1 MEHNGPQDQDG
12 PDGSSLGSVSSL
24 RSRFENMQAQNPSP
38 KPNETPTPPT
48 PVTSA
53 APAPPPPRTVSRSPS
68 PKPPPVPDTR
78 PSRSSVANGRA
89 KPRES
94 LDTPRPQIPAH
105 PSSPS
110 FINGSTGSIRS
121 SRIMNPPPLSP
132 KPTRPPA
139 VMVEPPQSPAR
150 QNNIM
155 TPMGDLDNRL
165 NPELSKS
172 PTTPAVPSNRPFKIP
187 SRTTS
192 PGLEP
197 RRSPKPSASQP
208 PSPPPPRRSAELR
221 RERDIR
227 PPPPVNR
234 ADKPGLRLA
243 NPMENAPKLEPS
255 PQAADR
261 RSPFSSPSGSDN
273 EEPPVLPT
281 RPQRPPQ
288 QQKAMVTRVPTAPAV
303 INFEPPPL
311 HHSHPSLAG
320 RRRDQEIN
328 GQPRTS
334 LPTQPTADRPSLPS
348 RPSTTAEADPTRPP
362 PANPTLKPPPRPPR
376 SGVVTS
382 SVTVDTTTASSQSG
396 KRAVSNPTTQF
407 APPPSRTH
415 NRSMTVD
422 RTSEKTPAEF
432 REPPRR
438 VGIEEKGDQQSIIP
452 TPVTPAAPTQVTT
465 TYPDASKVN
474 RRSPFSKQGNHE
486 LHTKYDTRAFDVC
499 GRYVCTGGHF
509 TRVWNILDG
518 EQMMSLAHG
527 EGIKA
532 ASVKFKPALDVR
544 DESTRL
550 WIGSNIGELMEA
562 DVATQSIV
570 ASKPNAHGRFEVVR
584 IFRYFNEM
592 WTLDES
598 GTLHVWGPD
607 SEGFPNL
614 NNNPH
619 QTFRLPRGH
628 TFSMLVGEKLW
639 HATGKEIRIFHPTVD
654 GRTQVQVLVRPLVSE
669 GAGEVTSGALL
680 KTQPG
685 KVFLG
690 HADGKVSIYSQDD
703 FTCLSVL
710 TISNFKINSLAGVG
724 RHIWA
729 GYNSGKICVY
739 DVNASPWVIK
749 KDFQAHKDPV
759 IRIVADESSFYHID
773 RLQVISL
780 GADNVLRSWDG
791 LLQDDFTETEMK
803 AVEARYC
810 TFEDINALVM
820 TWNAGASTPS
830 SLRYSEADATFIQN
844 LLQSSGAPDI
854 LVFGFQELV
863 DLEDKTAT
871 AKRLFKSKKKDPV
884 TEQERMSHQYRDWRD
899 FLVRSLDDYMP
910 TDTLYHLLHSATL
923 VGLFTCIFVKSSIH
937 GRIRSLSSSE
947 VKRGMGGLHGNKG
960 AIIVRFM
967 VDDTSLCFINCH
979 LAAGQ
984 SQANARHNDIREIL
998 ETAVFQPE
1006 LDPAVRMDSYTGG
1019 GDGTMILDHELCL
1032 LNGDLN
1038 YRIDTMSRD
1047 TVVNA
1052 VKAGNL
1058 AKLLERDQLLVA
1070 KRRNPAFKLRAFEEA
1085 PITFAPTYKYDV
1097 GTDNYDT
1104 SEKKRSPAWCDRLLH
1119 RGGGRIQQLDYR
1131 RHEVRVSDH
1140 RPVTG
1145 RFKFTIKSVS
1155 PRERILAWSECQQRF
1170 EAFKEKEGQ
1179 EEKLHYLMNV
1189 IGYDQATSQQL
1200 IREKDARKAK
1210 PEQAKVAGL
1219 RKVSV
1224 ASPEHE
1230 REKSAGDNAVR
1241 A

>member
-1 MEHNGPQDQDG
+1 MEHNGQDQDG

-24 RSRFENMQAQNPSP
+24 RSRFENMQSQNPNS
-38 KPNETPTPPT
+38 KPNETSAPPT
-48 PVTSA
+48 PVTST

-78 PSRSSVANGRA
+78 PSRSSVANGRS

-121 SRIMNPPPLSP
+121 SRLMNPPPLSP

-139 VMVEPPQSPAR
+139 VTVEPPQSPAR
-150 QNNIM
+150 DSNIM
-155 TPMGDLDNRL
+155 TPMGDPDNRL
-165 NPELSKS
+165 NPELSKG

-187 SRTTS
+187 SRTPSRTTS

-197 RRSPKPSASQP
+197 RRSPKPGAPQP

-221 RERDIR
+221 RDRDTR

-234 ADKPGLRLA
+234 ADKPGVRLA
-243 NPMENAPKLEPS
+243 NPMENAPKLEAVPRV
-255 PQAADR
+255 ADR
-261 RSPFSSPSGSDN
+261 RSPFSSPPGSDS

-288 QQKAMVTRVPTAPAV
+288 QAKAMLARAPTAPV
-303 INFEPPPL
+303 VTTFDPPPL
-311 HHSHPSLAG
+311 HPSHPSLAG

-328 GQPRTS
+328 GQARAS
-334 LPTQPTADRPSLPS
+334 LPTQPVADRPSLPS
-348 RPSTTAEADPTRPP
+348 RSNTTAEAHPARPP
-362 PANPTLKPPPRPPR
+362 PVNPTLKPPPHPPR
-376 SGVVTS
+376 PGAITS
-382 SVTVDTTTASSQSG
+382 NMTVDTTTVSSQSG
-396 KRAVSNPTTQF
+396 KRAVSNPTAQF

-422 RTSEKTPAEF
+422 RTSEKTPTEF
-432 REPPRR
+432 REPRRR
-438 VGIEEKGDQQSIIP
+438 VGVEEKGDQQSVVS
-452 TPVTPAAPTQVTT
+452 TPITPAAPTQITT
-465 TYPDASKVN
+465 TYPDASK
-474 RRSPFSKQGNHE
+474 
-486 LHTKYDTRAFDVC
+486 L
-499 GRYVCTGGHF
+499 
-509 TRVWNILDG
+509 
-518 EQMMSLAHG
+518 MSLAHG

-532 ASVKFKPALDVR
+532 TSVKFKPALDVR

-570 ASKPNAHGRFEVVR
+570 A
-584 IFRYFNEM
+584 
-592 WTLDES
+592 
-598 GTLHVWGPD
+598 
-607 SEGFPNL
+607 
-614 NNNPH
+614 
-619 QTFRLPRGH
+619 
-628 TFSMLVGEKLW
+628 
-639 HATGKEIRIFHPTVD
+639 
-654 GRTQVQVLVRPLVSE
+654 
-669 GAGEVTSGALL
+669 
-680 KTQPG
+680 
-685 KVFLG
+685 G
-690 HADGKVSIYSQDD
+690 HADGKVSIYAQDD

-739 DVNASPWVIK
+739 DVDASPWVIK

-759 IRIVADESSFYHID
+759 IRIAADQSSFYHID

-780 GADNVLRSWDG
+780 GVDNVLRSWDG
-791 LLQDDFTETEMK
+791 LLQEDFTETEMK
-803 AVEARYC
+803 AIEARYC

-910 TDTLYHLLHSATL
+910 ADTLYHLLHSATL
-923 VGLFTCIFVKSSIH
+923 VGLFTCIFVKSTIH
-937 GRIRSLSSSE
+937 GRIRNLSSSQ

-960 AIIVRFM
+960 AIVVRFM

-984 SQANARHNDIREIL
+984 SQANARHNDIKEIL

-1006 LDPAVRMDSYTGG
+1006 LDLAVRMDSYTGG

-1170 EAFKEKEGQ
+1170 EAFREKEGQ

-1210 PEQAKVAGL
+1210 PGQAKIPGL

-1224 ASPEHE
+1224 ASPERE
-1230 REKSAGDNAVR
+1230 QEKSAGDNAVG